1 MSDDG
6 SISRWINGLKVGEAE
21 AAQRLWERYSNQL
34 LSLAARKLG
43 TVPRS
48 VVDEEDVAQN
58 VFTTI
63 CRGAADGR
71 FKQVRNRDELW
82 WLLVAITRQKVA
94 DHVRREGALKRG
106 GGRVHAESQIP
117 GAYDERSAFDQ
128 MIGSDPTP
136 DFLAMLDEEFQRL
149 LALLR
154 DDRLREIVILRLEGY
169 TVSEIASKL
178 DIGLRAVERKL
189 QLIRAK
195 FAQELNLSE

>member
-1 MSDDG
+1 MSNDG
-6 SISRWINGLKVGEAE
+6 SISRWIGGLKAGEAE
-21 AAQRLWERYSNQL
+21 AAQRIWERYADQL
-34 LSLAARKLG
+34 LSVARRKLG

-58 VFTTI
+58 VFSTI

-71 FKQVRNRDELW
+71 FKEVKNRDELW

-106 GGRVHAESQIP
+106 GGRVHVASQIP
-117 GAYDERSAFDQ
+117 GADVERSSFDEI
-128 MIGSDPTP
+128 MGSDPTP

-154 DDRLREIVILRLEGY
+154 DDRLREIVIMRLEGY
-169 TVSEIASKL
+169 TVSEIASRL
-178 DIGLRAVERKL
+178 GIGLRAVERKL
-189 QLIRAK
+189 HLIRAK
-195 FAQELNLSE
+195 FTTELNQSE